1 MNEYGLRPET
11 ANLEKL
17 GLKNISTA
25 YWNLTPAEL
34 VEETVIRGMGVLADS
49 GAVAIDTGEFT
60 GRSPKDRFIVCDEYT
75 KDAVWWGD
83 INIKFAAEDFDNL
96 YDKVTSYLQNKDVF
110 VRDSYACSDDR
121 YRLNIRVVNEYPWS
135 NHFADNMFISPEM
148 DELKNFN
155 PEWHIINAPGFY
167 ADPQKDG
174 TRQHNFAV
182 INFTKKMIIIG
193 GTGYTGEIKK
203 GIFSVLNFILPYE
216 KNTLSMHC
224 SANVGK
230 DGDTAVFFWVIR
242 NRKNYSFS

>member
-96 YDKVTSYLQNKDVF
+96 YDKVTSYLQNK
-110 VRDSYACSDDR
+110 
-121 YRLNIRVVNEYPWS
+121 EKP
-135 NHFADNMFISPEM
+135 
-148 DELKNFN
+148 
-155 PEWHIINAPGFY
+155 
-167 ADPQKDG
+167 
-174 TRQHNFAV
+174 
-182 INFTKKMIIIG
+182 TK
-193 GTGYTGEIKK
+193 
-203 GIFSVLNFILPYE
+203 
-216 KNTLSMHC
+216 
-224 SANVGK
+224 SAL
-230 DGDTAVFFWVIR
+230 FR
-242 NRKNYSFS
+242 